1 MMLKIIHFLTVIFD
15 FFKKLELM
23 PRWLIPFI
31 ILIFLVIAVEIYTFQ
46 AFKTISK
53 SKLIRFSFLA
63 VSVGIYIYFFVTLLT
78 YDRSNGQTPQFQ
90 MAVGL
95 LLTISVPKL
104 VIILVLFGEDVY
116 RWILK
121 LISAISSNETRSLVG
136 RRQFVSQIALG
147 LAAIPFV
154 SFIYGIVQ
162 GKYNYKVLK
171 YQLTFDDLP
180 EAFDGYT
187 ITQISDIHSGSFT
200 NKEKIQYGVDLIN
213 EQKSD
218 LMLFTGDIVNNKADE
233 MDDWID
239 VFDKLEAKEGK
250 YAILGNHDYGDYM
263 DWKTPQDKIDNFQ
276 KVKEIHK
283 KIGFDLLLDEH
294 RYIEKDGQKIA
305 LVGVEN
311 WGKGFNQA
319 GDLERASAGIQ
330 KKDFKILMS
339 HDPSHWEEKVK
350 NDDFNYHLTLSGHT
364 HGLQMG
370 IEIPGWIRWSP
381 SKFVYKQW
389 AGLYEE
395 FGRYVNVNRGF
406 GYHAFPGRVGIWPE
420 ITVIELKKA
429 DNQVI

>member
-1 MMLKIIHFLTVIFD
+1 
-15 FFKKLELM
+15 M
-23 PRWLIPFI
+23 PRWIFPLIIVTFVI
-31 ILIFLVIAVEIYTFQ
+31 VLIEMYTFQ

-53 SKLIRFSFLA
+53 NKLVRFLFL
-63 VSVGIYIYFFVTLLT
+63 GISMVAYLYAIITIFT

-90 MAVGL
+90 MAMGA
-95 LLTISVPKL
+95 LLTVSIPKL
-104 VIILVLFGEDVY
+104 VVIFILFGEDMY
-116 RWILK
+116 RGVLK
-121 LISAISSNETRSLVG
+121 LISAISSGETKSLVG
-136 RRQFVSQIALG
+136 RRKFISQIALG

-171 YQLTFDDLP
+171 YQLTFKDLP
-180 EAFDGYT
+180 AAFDGFT

-200 NKEKIQYGVDLIN
+200 NKEKIKYGVELIN
-213 EQKSD
+213 QQKSD
-218 LMLFTGDIVNNKADE
+218 IMLFTGDIVNNKADE
-233 MDDWID
+233 MDNWMD

-250 YAILGNHDYGDYM
+250 YSILGNHDYGDYM
-263 DWKTPQDKIDNFQ
+263 DWDNAQDKKDNFQ
-276 KVKEIHK
+276 KVKDIHQ

-294 RYIEKDGQKIA
+294 RYLEKDGQKIA
-305 LVGVEN
+305 LLGVEN

-319 GDLERASAGIQ
+319 GDLQRAAAGVHQ
-330 KKDFKILMS
+330 EDFKILMS

-350 NDDFNYHLTLSGHT
+350 KDSFNYQLTLSGHT

-370 IEIPGWIRWSP
+370 IEIPGWFKWSP
-381 SKFVYKQW
+381 SKYVYKQW

-395 FGRYVNVNRGF
+395 AGRFINVNRGF

-429 DNQVI
+429 

>member
-1 MMLKIIHFLTVIFD
+1 MK
-15 FFKKLELM
+15 ELNLQKYFIM
-23 PRWLIPFI
+23 PRWIFPLII
-31 ILIFLVIAVEIYTFQ
+31 VTILIVLIEIYTFQ

-53 SKLIRFSFLA
+53 NKLGRFLFL
-63 VSVGIYIYFFVTLLT
+63 GISMVAYLYAIITIFT

-90 MAVGL
+90 MAMGV
-95 LLTISVPKL
+95 LLTVSIPKL
-104 VIILVLFGEDVY
+104 VVICILFGEDMY
-116 RWILK
+116 RGVLK
-121 LISAISSNETRSLVG
+121 LISAISSGETKSLVG
-136 RRQFVSQIALG
+136 RRKFISQIALG

-171 YQLTFDDLP
+171 YQLTFKDLP
-180 EAFDGYT
+180 AAFDGFT

-200 NKEKIQYGVDLIN
+200 NKEKIKYGVDLIN
-213 EQKSD
+213 QQKSD
-218 LMLFTGDIVNNKADE
+218 IMLFTGDIVNNKADE
-233 MDDWID
+233 MDNWMD

-250 YAILGNHDYGDYM
+250 YSILGNHDYGDYM
-263 DWKTPQDKIDNFQ
+263 DWDNAQDKKDNFQ
-276 KVKEIHK
+276 KVKDIHQ

-294 RYIEKDGQKIA
+294 RYLEKDGQKIA
-305 LVGVEN
+305 LLGVEN

-319 GDLERASAGIQ
+319 GDLKRAAAGVHQ
-330 KKDFKILMS
+330 EDFKILMS

-350 NDDFNYHLTLSGHT
+350 KDSFNYQLTLSGHT

-370 IEIPGWIRWSP
+370 IEIPGWFKWSP
-381 SKFVYKQW
+381 SKYVYKQW

-395 FGRYVNVNRGF
+395 AGRFINVNRGF

-429 DNQVI
+429 